1 MRQFFRVLRQY
12 ASPYKKYMA
21 WAVVLNIFS
30 AIFNIFSFTLII
42 PLLQILFKMDN
53 KVYEFIPWDSG
64 APIKD
69 MAFNTADGQ
78 LYALGADNTVYTI
91 DLYTGVMTEQYTIS
105 IVGPTGTNEM
115 GSTKS
120 FNDENKKL
128 LTLAIDDE
136 GNFYSVNN
144 GNSDGS
150 RVYLYSWTA
159 EDVQNG
165 VITDLEPVNT
175 AYDGNAGDMVY
186 NDKVILSL
194 FNALYYALASVVN
207 SSITEDNA
215 DRHGSRSDALVHRF
229 VAELGASCDKERS
242 VEYYAKQLGVTPKYL
257 SLVCKNKLGK
267 NASKVIDGVVVNRAK
282 ELLMQP
288 GVSIQEVA
296 ERLNFVS
303 QSFFGKYFK
312 QRTGVSPSRYKVQN

>member
-1 MRQFFRVLRQY
+1 MEREIKCEGVSKITVSNVKSYFSEESFPGEDFFLSPLTRLRSMSAGARCFEGMTVGIICNGTAKAVINDRTFELRANSLFLLGEGSVIQSFRCSKACEGY
-12 ASPYKKYMA
+12 IASY
-21 WAVVLNIFS
+21 S
-30 AIFNIFSFTLII
+30 
-42 PLLQILFKMDN
+42 
-53 KVYEFIPWDSG
+53 
-64 APIKD
+64 
-69 MAFNTADGQ
+69 
-78 LYALGADNTVYTI
+78 
-91 DLYTGVMTEQYTIS
+91 
-105 IVGPTGTNEM
+105 
-115 GSTKS
+115 KS
-120 FNDENKKL
+120 FVDSMSLDTSDL
-128 LTLAIDDE
+128 LSTDITFNMRPCIEVGRERVVHLQTVATAIRTLAA
-136 GNFYSVNN
+136 G
-144 GNSDGS
+144 
-150 RVYLYSWTA
+150 
-159 EDVQNG
+159 
-165 VITDLEPVNT
+165 
-175 AYDGNAGDMVY
+175 GDMVY

-288 GVSIQEVA
+288 GISIQEVA

>member
-1 MRQFFRVLRQY
+1 MEREIKCEGVSKITVSKVKSYFSEESFPGEDFFLSPLTRLRSMSAGARCFEGMTVGIICNGTAKAVINDRTFELRANSLFLVGEGSVIQSFRCSKACEGY
-12 ASPYKKYMA
+12 IASY
-21 WAVVLNIFS
+21 S
-30 AIFNIFSFTLII
+30 
-42 PLLQILFKMDN
+42 
-53 KVYEFIPWDSG
+53 
-64 APIKD
+64 
-69 MAFNTADGQ
+69 
-78 LYALGADNTVYTI
+78 
-91 DLYTGVMTEQYTIS
+91 
-105 IVGPTGTNEM
+105 
-115 GSTKS
+115 KS
-120 FNDENKKL
+120 FVDSMSLDTSDL
-128 LTLAIDDE
+128 LSTDITFNMRPCIEVGRERVVHLQTVATAIRTLAA
-136 GNFYSVNN
+136 G
-144 GNSDGS
+144 
-150 RVYLYSWTA
+150 
-159 EDVQNG
+159 
-165 VITDLEPVNT
+165 
-175 AYDGNAGDMVY
+175 GDMVY